1 MLFHLTKDIFILIII
16 LERWNDN
23 LEPLD
28 YLKKLEDKGYKAYI
42 VGGYVRDMLLGIE
55 SSDVDIATNAKPF
68 EVTDIFD
75 ESNQDNVGVV
85 NIKTDK
91 LNIDITTFR
100 KESKYIGHIPK
111 KYSYVNDLETDLRR
125 RDFTINTICL
135 NSKGEIVDLMGGRK
149 DLEKHLL
156 RCVGSIKYKFKE
168 DPLRML
174 RALRFAIIY
183 KLEIGKNELIFIVN
197 NKKLLNNVSYDRKKD
212 EIGKILI
219 SKNAVEGLILIK
231 NLGLLDILG
240 IDFDRVVKVDDYIG
254 MWAQL
259 SFSDKYSFSRKQMK
273 RIEAIREIINNKEI
287 SKKTIFKYGYYDTF
301 VASMILGY
309 DESYVGK
316 LSKDMQIKSESD
328 LDITGDEII
337 KVLKLDNNKK
347 IKVIKNDIIKEI
359 LENNID
365 NEKEK
370 IIKYIEKKWK

>member
-149 DLEKHLL
+149 DLDKHLL

-328 LDITGDEII
+328 LEITGDEII
-337 KVLKLDNNKK
+337 KILKLDNNKK

>member
-1 MLFHLTKDIFILIII
+1 M
-16 LERWNDN
+16 
-23 LEPLD
+23 EPLD
-28 YLKKLEDKGYKAYI
+28 YLKKLEEKGYKAYI

-55 SSDVDIATNAKPF
+55 SSDIDIATNAKPI
-68 EVTDIFD
+68 EVAEIFG
-75 ESNQDNVGVV
+75 ESKQDNVGVI

-100 KESKYIGHIPK
+100 KESRYIGHIPK
-111 KYSYVNDLETDLRR
+111 KYSYINDLETDLRR

-135 NSKGEIVDLMGGRK
+135 NSKGEIVDFLGGKK
-149 DLEKHLL
+149 DLEKRLL
-156 RCVGSIKYKFKE
+156 KCVGSFKNKFKE
-168 DPLRML
+168 DPLRIL
-174 RALRFAIIY
+174 RALRLAVIY

-197 NKKLLNNVSYDRKKD
+197 NKKLLNNVSFDRKRD

-273 RIEAIREIINNKEI
+273 RIETIREIINNKEI
-287 SKKTIFKYGYYDTF
+287 NKKTIFKYGYYDTF
-301 VASMILGY
+301 VSSIILGY
-309 DESYVGK
+309 DDTYVAK
-316 LSKDMQIKSESD
+316 LSKDIQIKSESD
-328 LDITGDEII
+328 LNITGDEIKKI
-337 KVLKLDNNKK
+337 LKLENSSK
-347 IKVIKNDIIKEI
+347 IKDIKNDIISEI

>member
-328 LDITGDEII
+328 LEITGDEII
-337 KVLKLDNNKK
+337 KILKLDNNKK

>member
-1 MLFHLTKDIFILIII
+1 M
-16 LERWNDN
+16 
-23 LEPLD
+23 EPLD

-149 DLEKHLL
+149 DLDKHLL

-328 LDITGDEII
+328 LEITGDEII